1 MADED
6 EIVVSIDTPAAEG
19 DSSVAED
26 PAKILAQQYQD
37 LKADNERQAEAR
49 RVSDRNAAAAV
60 ADARAE
66 ADRARHEAHSA
77 RADVVESQYDVVATG
92 LAAAQQEATAAESEY
107 AVAFEKGDAPAMAKA
122 QRKMANAEARVVRL
136 DEARADLEIQ
146 KKAVER
152 APQRREAAPARQQQ
166 DGSSDDPVEAYINGR
181 TAPTQKWLRAHPE
194 WITDSRKNTKL
205 SAAHLDAMAEG
216 LKTDTPEYF
225 EHVETFIGLKQNGR
239 DQSRDNGRDNTNGRD
254 NGSQKRRTAVP
265 VAPVQQSSGGT
276 NGGAREVRLTQGEAK
291 AAQDGTLVWN
301 YDDPSGKKQYKK
313 GDPIGIQEM
322 ARRKESLTKQGAY
335 DRSYA
340 EQ

>member
-6 EIVVSIDTPAAEG
+6 EIVVSIDTTGADGE
-19 DSSVAED
+19 SSVTED

-37 LKADNERQAEAR
+37 LKADNDRERERTRAAEQKALTAREEAEQAR
-49 RVSDRNAAAAV
+49 RETHV
-60 ADARAE
+60 ARV
-66 ADRARHEAHSA
+66 
-77 RADVVESQYDVVATG
+77 DVVESQCDVVATG
-92 LAAAQQEATAAESEY
+92 LAAAQQEATAAEGEY
-107 AVAFEKGDAPAMAKA
+107 TAAFEKGDALAMAKA

-136 DEARADLEIQ
+136 DEARADLEVQ
-146 KKAVER
+146 KKTVER
-152 APQRREAAPARQQQ
+152 APQRRAASPARTEAAPH
-166 DGSSDDPVEAYINGR
+166 DPVDAYVTGR
-181 TAPTQKWLRAHPE
+181 SDASQKWLRAHPDFV
-194 WITDSRKNTKL
+194 TDQRKNHKL
-205 SAAHLDAMAEG
+205 TAAHSDALAEG
-216 LKTDTPEYF
+216 LNADTPEYF
-225 EHVETFIGLKQNGR
+225 EHIESFIGLKQNGR
-239 DQSRDNGRDNTNGRD
+239 ATTRDNGRDTNTTSRD
-254 NGSQKRRTAVP
+254 NGAQKRRTAVP

-301 YDDPSGKKQYKK
+301 YDDPSGKKQYRK